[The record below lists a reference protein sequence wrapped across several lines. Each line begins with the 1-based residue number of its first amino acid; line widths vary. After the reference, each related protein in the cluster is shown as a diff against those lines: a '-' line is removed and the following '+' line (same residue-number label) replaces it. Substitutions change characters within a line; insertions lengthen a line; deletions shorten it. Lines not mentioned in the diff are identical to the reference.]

1 MTGQTLQDDVQNME
15 GACHHSHPLVR
26 RTIPEP
32 LNSAVGVNAVDVT
45 GRQADIDQL
54 SVTQVAQAHPQ
65 PLALAPFLKR
75 KPISLEQAQDVPLR
89 WSGPYSRLQRCGA
102 RRG

>member
-1 MTGQTLQDDVQNME
+1 MQNVE
-15 GACHHSHPLVR
+15 VTCHHSHPLVR

-32 LNSAVGVNAVDVT
+32 LNSAVGVDAVDVT

-65 PLALAPFLKR
+65 PLALAPFLER
-75 KPISLEQAQDVPLR
+75 KPTSLEQAQDVPPR
-89 WSGPYSRLQRCGA
+89 WSGPSSHLQRCGA